1 MLQLKLVDTFAHEH
15 PVDGAPL
22 LQRCYE
28 GANVLIGRVCITHN
42 DRSATNLSDSN
53 FVVEIFEPIAYAPNK
68 VNVCS
73 TMKDAKRWAETQVSM
88 SFYIGEE
95 A

>member
-15 PVDGAPL
+15 PVDGSPL

-28 GANVLIGRVCITHN
+28 GANVLVGRVCITHN

-53 FVVEIFEPIAYAPNK
+53 FVVEIFEPIAYAPYK
-68 VNVCS
+68 VKVCS

-88 SFYIGEE
+88 TFYIGEE
-95 A
+95 V